1 MRDGQISREVLNLY
15 ALTAFLGWA
24 HFFYAWDGQ
33 WRSSARMTLGRRVG
47 YWLVIALVLA
57 ALVSIRSFLGVGVF
71 SLLVWVYNIAHFI
84 KAETFFAGAQRT
96 KSYYSP
102 AIAFAWFT
110 LALFQVGPLASI
122 PVVLAGSVV
131 LAVTFLLMGDWKA
144 LATDD
149 FKLPLLTLFL
159 LGETL
164 VWTAYGPYMTPA
176 FRVGVYVFHIAAAS
190 FFHYLGSYFYANSA
204 SPGRRILSGAGIA
217 LVNLT
222 FLLVGL
228 AVSNIAALHPFSVV
242 FAPEWFT
249 LWVALHLAA
258 SDLMPWWKRRGQN
271 GLNQVGP

>member
-1 MRDGQISREVLNLY
+1 LI
-15 ALTAFLGWA
+15 LG
-24 HFFYAWDGQ
+24 
-33 WRSSARMTLGRRVG
+33 
-47 YWLVIALVLA
+47 
-57 ALVSIRSFLGVGVF
+57 ALVSIRSFLGVGIF

-84 KAETFFAGAQRT
+84 KAETFFAGAKKT

-110 LALFQVGPLASI
+110 LALFQAGPLKSI
-122 PVVLAGSVV
+122 PLTLAGSVV
-131 LAVTFLLMGDWKA
+131 LAGTFLLMGDWKA
-144 LATDD
+144 LAADT

-190 FFHYLGSYFYANSA
+190 FFHYLGSYFYANSL
-204 SPGRRILSGAGIA
+204 SHRRLLSGVGIA
-217 LVNLT
+217 LVNLA

-228 AVSNIAALHPFSVV
+228 AVSNTAALRPFSVV

-249 LWVALHLAA
+249 L
-258 SDLMPWWKRRGQN
+258 
-271 GLNQVGP
+271 